1 MADKIILYGR
11 RYCGQVYTT
20 KKKFDEDGI
29 NYEYID
35 IHQDSEARERV
46 RQINN
51 GFESVPTIVF
61 PDGSTLT
68 EPSMKELEAKLD
80 SLASIG

>member
-1 MADKIILYGR
+1 MAEKIILYGR

-29 NYEYID
+29 DYEYID
-35 IHQDSEARERV
+35 IHQDSEARELV

-51 GFESVPTIVF
+51 GYESVPTIVF
-61 PDGSTLT
+61 PDGTTLT
-68 EPSMKELEAKLD
+68 EPSRKELQAKLK
-80 SLASIG
+80 SLS

>member
-1 MADKIILYGR
+1 VAEKIILYGR

-29 NYEYID
+29 DYEYID
-35 IHQDSEARERV
+35 IQQNPEARELV

-51 GFESVPTIVF
+51 GNESVPTIVF

-68 EPSMKELEAKLD
+68 EPSRKELQAKLK
-80 SLASIG
+80 SLS